1 MENLMENLETKVSK
15 RVELGNKIQDIVLEV
30 ADKSIKDYSEQAQF
44 KSDLG
49 LDSLDMVEMI
59 MICEKDFYITLPDSE
74 WEGIRTP
81 SELIDLIEYKTT

>member
-1 MENLMENLETKVSK
+1 MENLETKVSK
-15 RVELGNKIQDIVLEV
+15 RVELGNKVQEIILEV
-30 ADKSIKDYSEQAQF
+30 ADKSAKDYSEQAQF

-81 SELIDLIEYKTT
+81 AELIDLIEQKTA